1 MEGDKTTSKKGA
13 ESFVA
18 LSKFFHEAKTKCFDS
33 CVLDFQN
40 DNIGLWKK
48 NEQKLD
54 SKSIWQ
60 FTEILRKSSLINYD

>member
-40 DNIGLWKK
+40 DNIGAMEKEWTKAWLKK
-48 NEQKLD
+48 HLTIYRDLKEK
-54 SKSIWQ
+54 
-60 FTEILRKSSLINYD
+60 FTH